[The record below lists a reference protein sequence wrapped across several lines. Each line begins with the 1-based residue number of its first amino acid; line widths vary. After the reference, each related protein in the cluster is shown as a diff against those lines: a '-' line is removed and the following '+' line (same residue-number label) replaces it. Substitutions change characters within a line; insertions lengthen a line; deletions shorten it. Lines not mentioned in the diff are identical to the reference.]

1 MKKKI
6 FLTGASGKLG
16 STLIS
21 YLEKNY
27 NLISLDNLLDFEKNS
42 EEKN

>member
-27 NLISLDNLLDFEKNS
+27 NLIPVGFKKKTKKWS
-42 EEKN
+42 